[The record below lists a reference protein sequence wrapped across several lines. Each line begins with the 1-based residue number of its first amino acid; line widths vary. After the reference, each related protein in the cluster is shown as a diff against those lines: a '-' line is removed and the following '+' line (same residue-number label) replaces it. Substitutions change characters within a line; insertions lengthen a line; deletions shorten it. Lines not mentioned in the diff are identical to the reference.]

1 MACRDLER
9 GRITRD
15 DYRRLLGV
23 LPSAPALATR
33 WASSV
38 LAVSSQYSADAWSA
52 RQVLGP
58 PDVYPGSGDNGRA
71 WASREADAGDEF
83 IEVGFAQP
91 MSMREL
97 QIYETFNPGAVA
109 SIDATTVSG
118 RHIVLIACGGT
129 FTSGACDAPRFTPE
143 AGANITRVPL
153 ECGEAIASVRVVL
166 ASGAVPGWNE
176 IDAIGG
182 VPCVAE

>member
-1 MACRDLER
+1 MACRDLVR

-23 LPSAPALATR
+23 LAPSQPPPPQ

-38 LAVSSQYSADAWSA
+38 LAVSSQYSDTAWSA

-58 PDVYPGSGDNGRA
+58 PDVYPGSGDNGNA
-71 WASREADAGDEF
+71 WASRDADAGNEF

-91 MSMREL
+91 MPMREL
-97 QIYETFNPGAVA
+97 QIFETYNPGAIA

-118 RHIVLIACGGT
+118 RHIELAACRGT
-129 FTSGACDAPRFTPE
+129 FIEGACDAPLAMPRT
-143 AGANITRVPL
+143 GAQITRVPL
-153 ECGEAIASVRVVL
+153 TCGEAIASVRVLL

-182 VPCVAE
+182 VPCTNE